1 MPIFPGLVGCPS
13 AETSGWKQHQR
24 KSWAGFPSYVLIM
37 MLVQFPTAAH
47 MFLFPTLL
55 NSNIGD
61 VAGKES
67 IALPKI
73 ILE

>member
-1 MPIFPGLVGCPS
+1 
-13 AETSGWKQHQR
+13 
-24 KSWAGFPSYVLIM
+24 M

-67 IALPKI
+67 IAIPKI
-73 ILE
+73 ILEWQAAGWALKGGNVQSSNPKPVHLNSDFQRGDWWLI